1 MKYRVSESS
10 IEWDDAPEYT
20 AVSAEDAAR
29 QDATA
34 CDGLSDSFISYVKDE
49 EGRVYE
55 IEMSW
60 VPGQWSAEQKC
71 PSS

>member
-29 QDATA
+29 QDART
-34 CDGLSDSFISYVKDE
+34 SRHRRYSFISYVKDE